1 MDNTPTTH
9 RPSGLLPSSTAG
21 SENDNHEPHAPVPGT
36 KFRFAVGSDGAASTE
51 LSPADL
57 IRGVWKGRLPADAY
71 ELVIKPVEDCD
82 EYDVS

>member
-9 RPSGLLPSSTAG
+9 RPSGLLPSSTDG
-21 SENDNHEPHAPVPGT
+21 SENDSRGPHSPVPGT
-36 KFRFAVGSDGAASTE
+36 KFRFAVGSEGAACTD

-71 ELVIKPVEDCD
+71 ELVIAPVEDSD
-82 EYDVS
+82 EYDAS